1 MDDMYK
7 TNFRI
12 AFKTYKRW
20 LRDPIGPVAPLLV
33 LNFTRYVVSPSLK
46 KNYTKL
52 LGTMEGGQV
61 CFNSE
66 EISDYIKTLD
76 ERPTGSVGDAYF
88 KLFPPNHLLRT
99 NLKRISSRG
108 KEHREWIEKEHPYSW
123 MARRYRDTHDIWHVL
138 TGFPPDNIGEMRLA
152 MFTFAQTGA
161 INWFMLAFGFLTVNG
176 INLKNIRIMLEAY
189 KTGKQAKYLLA
200 ENYDKLLSEDLES
213 ARMRLN
219 INANHTQN

>member
-20 LRDPIGPVAPLLV
+20 LKDPTGPVAPLLV

-46 KNYTKL
+46 KNYKKL
-52 LGTMEGGQV
+52 FGTQV
-61 CFNSE
+61 CLKSE
-66 EISDYIKTLD
+66 EISEYIKTLNV
-76 ERPTGSVGDAYF
+76 RPTGSVGNEYF
-88 KLFPPNHLLRT
+88 KLFPPNHLLKT

-108 KEHREWIEKEHPYSW
+108 KEHREWIENQHPYSW

-138 TGFPPDNIGEMRLA
+138 TGFPPDDIGEMRLA

-176 INLKNIRIMLEAY
+176 INLKNIGIMIEAY
-189 KTGKQAKYLLA
+189 NIGKRAKYLLA
-200 ENYDKLLSEDLES
+200 EDYDKLLNEDLTA
-213 ARMRLN
+213 ARIRLN
-219 INANHTQN
+219 INAHHTQN

>member
-1 MDDMYK
+1 MEDMYK

-20 LRDPIGPVAPLLV
+20 LKDPTGPVAPLLV

-46 KNYTKL
+46 RNYKKL
-52 LGTMEGGQV
+52 LHTKEAV
-61 CFNSE
+61 FLYSE
-66 EISDYIKTLD
+66 EISEYKETLND
-76 ERPTGSVGDAYF
+76 RPKGSVGNEYF
-88 KLFPPNHLLRT
+88 KLFPPNHLLKT

-108 KEHREWIEKEHPYSW
+108 KEHKEWIERQHPYSW

-138 TGFPPDNIGEMRLA
+138 TGFPPDDMGEMRLA

-176 INLKNIRIMLEAY
+176 ISLKNIRIMLEAY
-189 KTGKQAKYLLA
+189 NIGKRAKYLLA
-200 ENYDKLLSEDLES
+200 ENYDELLSEDLTS
-213 ARMRLN
+213 ARVRLN
-219 INANHTQN
+219 INAHYTQN